1 VADKNI
7 VVLQHTLDFVKDEHH
22 SDSEVFLT
30 YNEKLIH
37 GRIQEDS
44 LKEEE
49 ENPLLT
55 KLPELK
61 SECEVCTYSQ
71 Y

>member
-7 VVLQHTLDFVKDEHH
+7 VVLQNTLDFVKDEHH
-22 SDSEVFLT
+22 SDSEMFPT
-30 YNEKLIH
+30 CHDKLIH

-49 ENPLLT
+49 NPSLT
-55 KLPELK
+55 QFPEVK
-61 SECEVCTYSQ
+61 SECEVCTYAQ
-71 Y
+71 C